1 MLRVREEVAAAVWRS
16 ALHEH
21 QVEEEEEEEGGARYQ
36 TLCRLRML
44 QSPMSRN
51 ENPWDHLSP
60 VSQNQREEEDVG
72 GCPKK
77 GRFCCF

>member
-1 MLRVREEVAAAVWRS
+1 MRNNPKNQEASQEAKVSDRTIDTRL
-16 ALHEH
+16 
-21 QVEEEEEEEGGARYQ
+21 
-36 TLCRLRML
+36 LCRLRML
-44 QSPMSRN
+44 QSLMSRN